1 MFACVCACLN
11 KILLFLFSSVQD
23 VSKRKE
29 YTVPLPSN
37 ADNEALCTEQRQL
50 MGKLE
55 NKCRKRL
62 RITVMIYFFCWKV
75 NMKSKA
81 TLFDFLRKDKGIY
94 CMDAIRGK
102 ILKFKYLNIKC
113 FLCIKYSFLNKGI
126 LYTYFFISF
135 LLEQISCFN
144 KMKNIW
150 INLVYFCLF
159 ICLFVCLLILTKLRI
174 FVYLIVFLFI
184 FWTKEYLNQFHCLF
198 YLTNL
203 DCINSIARSH
213 SLSIF
218 IFIFQLCWLVAEKKQ
233 RYLLHS

>member
-1 MFACVCACLN
+1 MYNSFLQLKRKPNLLTELLNSGYIQQTLIRNAYWCWVVRETSCVCLRACVRACLN

-113 FLCIKYSFLNKGI
+113 FFMYKI
-126 LYTYFFISF
+126 FFF
-135 LLEQISCFN
+135 
-144 KMKNIW
+144 
-150 INLVYFCLF
+150 
-159 ICLFVCLLILTKLRI
+159 
-174 FVYLIVFLFI
+174 
-184 FWTKEYLNQFHCLF
+184 
-198 YLTNL
+198 
-203 DCINSIARSH
+203 
-213 SLSIF
+213 
-218 IFIFQLCWLVAEKKQ
+218 
-233 RYLLHS
+233 